1 MGRRIQGQRRGRGG
15 PTFRAPSHRY
25 KAELSH
31 RSVEDDDVLSG
42 EVVGIEHDPARSA
55 PVADVQFDDDD
66 RRLVLAPEGIAVGD
80 EIQIGISAEIT
91 PGNTL
96 PLAEIPE
103 GIPVCNVERQPG
115 DGGKFARASGVSAT
129 LLTHDRRAAV
139 VQLPS
144 GEMRRLDP
152 ECRATVGVVAG
163 GGRTEKPFVKA
174 GNKHHKL
181 RSRGTKYPRV
191 RGVAMNAV
199 DHPFGGG
206 GRQHPGQPKSISRDA
221 PPGRKVGDI
230 ASRRTGRG
238 GKGGRNDS

>member
-1 MGRRIQGQRRGRGG
+1 MGRRILGQRRGRGT

-25 KAELSH
+25 KAKLEH
-31 RSVEDDDVLSG
+31 KKEEDDDIVRG
-42 EVVGIEHDPARSA
+42 TVVDIEHDPARSA
-55 PVADVQFDDDD
+55 PIAAVEFEDGDQ
-66 RRLVLAPEGIAVGD
+66 RLILAPEGVTVGE
-80 EIQIGISAEIT
+80 EIQVGVSAEIK

-103 GIPVCNVERQPG
+103 GVPVCNVEANQG
-115 DGGKFARASGVSAT
+115 DGGKFARASGVNAD
-129 LLTHDRRAAV
+129 LITHDRNAAV

-144 GEMRRLDP
+144 GEVKRLDP
-152 ECRATVGVVAG
+152 QCRATIGVVAG

-174 GNKHHKL
+174 GNKYHKM

-206 GRQHPGQPKSISRDA
+206 GRQHPGKPKSISRDA

-230 ASRRTGRG
+230 ASRSTGRG
-238 GKGGRNDS
+238 GNK

>member
-1 MGRRIQGQRRGRGG
+1 MGRRIQGQRRGRGS

-25 KAELSH
+25 RSELSH
-31 RSVEDDDVLSG
+31 KTAEDGDVLAG
-42 EVVGIEHDPARSA
+42 EIVDIEHDPARSA
-55 PVADVQFDDDD
+55 PVARVAFDDGDE
-66 RRLVLAPEGIAVGD
+66 RLVLAPEGIAVGD
-80 EIQIGISAEIT
+80 QLEVGVTAAIE

-103 GIPVCNVERQPG
+103 GVPVCNVERQPG
-115 DGGKFARASGVSAT
+115 DGGTFARASGVHAT
-129 LLTHDRRAAV
+129 LVTHERDVAV

-144 GEMRRLDP
+144 GQVRRLDP
-152 ECRATVGVVAG
+152 DCRATIGVVAG

-174 GNKHHKL
+174 GKKHHKMKT
-181 RSRGTKYPRV
+181 RGGKWPKV

-206 GRQHPGQPKSISRDA
+206 GRQHPGRPKSVSRNA

-238 GKGGRNDS
+238 GGN

>member
-25 KAELSH
+25 KADLQH
-31 RSVEDDDVLSG
+31 KQTEDSDVVSG
-42 EVVGIEHDPARSA
+42 TVVDIEHDPARSA
-55 PVADVQFDDDD
+55 PVVAVEFDDGD
-66 RRLVLAPEGIAVGD
+66 RRLVLAPEGVAVGD
-80 EIQIGISAEIT
+80 ELQVGVSAEIA

-103 GIPVCNVERQPG
+103 GVPVCNIERQPG
-115 DGGKFARASGVSAT
+115 DGGKFARASGTSAD
-129 LLTHDRRAAV
+129 LITHDRKATV

-144 GEMRRLDP
+144 GEMKRLDP
-152 ECRATVGVVAG
+152 QCRATVGVVAG

-174 GNKHHKL
+174 GKKYHKMKA
-181 RSRGTKYPRV
+181 RGTKWPNV

-206 GRQHPGQPKSISRDA
+206 GRQHPGRPKSVSRDA

-230 ASRRTGRG
+230 ASRKTGRG
-238 GKGGRNDS
+238 GGGKE

>member
-25 KAELSH
+25 KTDLSH
-31 RSVEDDDVLSG
+31 RTVEDSDVVSG
-42 EVVGIEHDPARSA
+42 TVVDIEHDPARSA
-55 PVADVQFDDDD
+55 PLAAVEFEDGDQ
-66 RRLVLAPEGIAVGD
+66 RLVLASEGVAVGD
-80 EIQIGISAEIT
+80 TLQVGVSAEIAV
-91 PGNTL
+91 GNTL

-103 GIPVCNVERQPG
+103 GIPICNVEVQPG
-115 DGGKFARASGVSAT
+115 DGGKFARASGVNAT
-129 LLTHDRRAAV
+129 LMTHDRNVTV

-144 GEMRRLDP
+144 GETRRLSP
-152 ECRATVGVVAG
+152 EARATIGAVAG

-174 GNKHHKL
+174 GNKHHKM
-181 RSRGTKYPRV
+181 RARGTKWPNV

-206 GRQHPGQPKSISRDA
+206 GRQHPGKPKSVSRDA

-230 ASRRTGRG
+230 ASRSTGRG
-238 GKGGRNDS
+238 GKGGN

>member
-1 MGRRIQGQRRGRGG
+1 MGRRIQGQRRGRGA

-25 KAELSH
+25 KTDLGH
-31 RSVEDDDVLSG
+31 RSTPEKDVVSG
-42 EVVGIEHDPARSA
+42 EVVDLEHDPARSA
-55 PVADVQFDDDD
+55 PVAAVEFEDDDQ
-66 RRLVLAPEGIAVGD
+66 RLVLAPEGVRVGE
-80 EIQIGISAEIT
+80 EIQLGVSAEIK

-103 GIPVCNVERQPG
+103 GIPVCNIERQPG
-115 DGGKFARASGVSAT
+115 DGGKFARASGTSAR
-129 LLTHDRRAAV
+129 LVTHDRRVTV

-144 GEMRRLDP
+144 GESKRLSP
-152 ECRATVGVVAG
+152 RCRATVGVVAG

-174 GNKHHKL
+174 GNKYHKM
-181 RSRGTKYPRV
+181 SARGTKWPRV

-199 DHPFGGG
+199 DHPHGGG
-206 GRQHPGQPKSISRDA
+206 GRQHPGRPRSVSSDT

-238 GKGGRNDS
+238 K

>member
-31 RSVEDDDVLSG
+31 KTPEESDVVNG
-42 EVVGIEHDPARSA
+42 TVVDIEHDPARSA
-55 PVADVQFDDDD
+55 PVVAVEFEDGDQ
-66 RRLVLAPEGIAVGD
+66 RLVLAPEGITVGD
-80 EIQIGISAEIT
+80 EIQVGVSAEIK

-103 GIPVCNVERQPG
+103 GVPVCNIERQPG
-115 DGGKFARASGVSAT
+115 DGGKFARASGTSAD
-129 LLTHDRRAAV
+129 LITHDRKAAV

-144 GEMRRLDP
+144 GEMKRLDP
-152 ECRATVGVVAG
+152 QCRATVGVVAG

-174 GNKHHKL
+174 GNKYHKMKA
-181 RSRGTKYPRV
+181 RGTKWPNV

-206 GRQHPGQPKSISRDA
+206 GRQHPGRPKSVSRDA

-238 GKGGRNDS
+238 GNK

>member
-1 MGRRIQGQRRGRGG
+1 MGRRILGQRRGRGT

-25 KAELSH
+25 KADLTH
-31 RSVEDDDVLSG
+31 KRATDDDVITG

-55 PVADVQFDDDD
+55 PVADVTFDDGD
-66 RRLVLAPEGIAVGD
+66 RRLVLAPEGIGIGD
-80 EIQIGISAEIT
+80 EIQVGISAEIKA
-91 PGNTL
+91 GNTL

-103 GIPVCNVERQPG
+103 GVPICNVEANPG
-115 DGGKFARASGVSAT
+115 DGGRFARASGVNAT
-129 LLTHDRRAAV
+129 LITHDRSAAV

-144 GEMRRLDP
+144 GEMKRLSP
-152 ECRATVGVVAG
+152 QCRATIGVVAG
-163 GGRTEKPFVKA
+163 GGRTEKPLVKA
-174 GNKHHKL
+174 GKQYHKL
-181 RSRGTKYPRV
+181 RARGTKWPRV

-206 GRQHPGQPKSISRDA
+206 GRQHPGRPKSVSRNA

-238 GKGGRNDS
+238 GKK

>member
-15 PTFRAPSHRY
+15 STFRAPSHRY
-25 KAELSH
+25 KSDKQHKKIA
-31 RSVEDDDVLSG
+31 EDDADTVHG
-42 EVVGIEHDPARSA
+42 EVVDIEHDPARSA
-55 PVADVQFDDDD
+55 PIADVRFEDGD
-66 RRLVLAPEGIAVGD
+66 RRLVLAPEGVSVG
-80 EIQIGISAEIT
+80 ETLSVGVSAEIK

-96 PLAEIPE
+96 PVSEIPE
-103 GIPVCNVERQPG
+103 GVPVCNVESKPG

-129 LLTHDRRAAV
+129 LLTHDRDVTV

-144 GEMRRLDP
+144 GEVKRLNPD
-152 ECRATVGVVAG
+152 CRATVGVVAG

-174 GNKHHKL
+174 GNKFHKM

-206 GRQHPGQPKSISRDA
+206 GRQHPGQPKSVSRDA

-230 ASRRTGRG
+230 ASKRTGRG
-238 GKGGRNDS
+238 GDR

>member
-1 MGRRIQGQRRGRGG
+1 MGRRIQGQRRGRGT

-25 KAELSH
+25 KSELSH
-31 RSVEDDDVLSG
+31 KQPESDETVSG
-42 EVVGIEHDPARSA
+42 TIVDIEHDPARSA
-55 PVADVQFDDDD
+55 PVAAVEFDDGEQ
-66 RRLVLAPEGIAVGD
+66 RLVLAPEGVRVG
-80 EIQIGISAEIT
+80 EQIQIGVSAEIK

-103 GIPVCNVERQPG
+103 GVPVCNVERQVG
-115 DGGKFARASGVSAT
+115 DGGKFARASGTSAQ
-129 LLTHDRRAAV
+129 LVTHDRQVTV

-144 GEMRRLDP
+144 GESKRLNP
-152 ECRATVGVVAG
+152 ECRATIGVVAG
-163 GGRTEKPFVKA
+163 GGRTEKPLVKA
-174 GNKHHKL
+174 GNKHHKM
-181 RSRGTKYPRV
+181 RARGIKWPRV

-230 ASRRTGRG
+230 ASKRTGRG
-238 GKGGRNDS
+238 GNGGSD